1 MSFDSQDELHFH
13 NKISHAGKTHPI
25 KVKNPAEGTEEKTPK
40 ITLPKEKLLP
50 PELTYTWVGK
60 CPICRTEL
68 DTIPLDIDARTKNI
82 VVIAWCASCREK
94 KAQRSVAKL

>member
-1 MSFDSQDELHFH
+1 
-13 NKISHAGKTHPI
+13 
-25 KVKNPAEGTEEKTPK
+25 
-40 ITLPKEKLLP
+40 
-50 PELTYTWVGK
+50 VGK